1 MTDNRQD
8 TQAQGSNSADNGIA
22 GNVRQKAVE
31 AYDSA
36 RGSVGQVGTKATD
49 AIDEAPLIA
58 LAGGIAAGA
67 LLAALLPRT
76 RAESDL
82 LRPVGNRLTDTAKA
96 AANAARDAGTQKLQE
111 LGLTREA
118 GLDTLKSIVT
128 GAGDAAKASAQAA
141 VSTVKSRD

>member
-8 TQAQGSNSADNGIA
+8 RQTQGSNDADSGIA

-36 RGSVGQVGTKATD
+36 RDSVGQVGTKATD

-118 GLDTLKSIVT
+118 GMDTLKSIVT
-128 GAGDAAKASAQAA
+128 GASDAAKASAQAA